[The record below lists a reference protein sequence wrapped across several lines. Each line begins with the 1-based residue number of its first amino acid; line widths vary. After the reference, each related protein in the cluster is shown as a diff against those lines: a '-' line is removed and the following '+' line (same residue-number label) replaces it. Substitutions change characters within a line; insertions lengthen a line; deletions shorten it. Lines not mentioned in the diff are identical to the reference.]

1 MAPMAASTPPDGVRD
16 LTFSVSFSC
25 EPAFADAAGA
35 LAARA
40 GDYAGCAADDA
51 RRLGDAVRAV
61 FEKVVAGE
69 PHTGVLDLR
78 VHGTDRVVRV
88 EVWCQGTAD
97 LAQRLGSNGGADPV
111 SALVDRVEIG
121 ADGAR
126 GFCRLTQQ
134 IRPAR

>member
-1 MAPMAASTPPDGVRD
+1 MASPTPFDGVRD

-51 RRLGDAVRAV
+51 KRLGDAVRAV
-61 FEKVVAGE
+61 FEKIVAGE
-69 PHTGVLDLR
+69 PYTGTVDLI
-78 VHGTDRVVRV
+78 VHGTGRVVRV
-88 EVWCQGTAD
+88 EVWCQGIAD
-97 LAQRLGSNGGADPV
+97 LVQRLDNNGAADPV

-121 ADGAR
+121 ADGPR
-126 GFCRLTQQ
+126 GYCRLTQQ
-134 IRPAR
+134 IRAAR